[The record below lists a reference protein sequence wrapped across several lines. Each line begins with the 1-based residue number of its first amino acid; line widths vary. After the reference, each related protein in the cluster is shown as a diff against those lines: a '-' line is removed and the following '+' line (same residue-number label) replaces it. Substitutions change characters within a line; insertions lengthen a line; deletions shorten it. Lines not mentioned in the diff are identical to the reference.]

1 MPKRQKEDSEGEE
14 FDLAEMSDE
23 EIDLVDEDEKPKK
36 KKPAAKKAAGGKKK
50 AEGKRVWEVIK
61 NHQLLKFQS
70 IAILIYGLIRC
81 RRFGWRW
88 KTEEA

>member
-36 KKPAAKKAAGGKKK
+36 KKPAAKKAAGGK
-50 AEGKRVWEVIK
+50 
-61 NHQLLKFQS
+61 
-70 IAILIYGLIRC
+70 
-81 RRFGWRW
+81 
-88 KTEEA
+88 